1 MSEEGAGSDL
11 SNRSIKITPSSK
23 EGVIVVREG
32 GQVEVY
38 MALDKVVER
47 GQLLVLGLMWAL
59 ENEEWKVKLMRRARE
74 RLLEEI
80 EAGEGEVIEG

>member
-1 MSEEGAGSDL
+1 
-11 SNRSIKITPSSK
+11 
-23 EGVIVVREG
+23 
-32 GQVEVY
+32 
-38 MALDKVVER
+38 
-47 GQLLVLGLMWAL
+47 MWAL